1 MIPTLMCAPLPGS
14 YVRLLDRRIAAEQ
27 RRAEE
32 KSPKCASGCM
42 TIPAAAKPNPE
53 YGSMAIT
60 ANFLDALSSG
70 LSTSPKTEAGRA
82 RLPLQVLWTII
93 RGEGPFVGSRSRRH
107 RFSICGR

>member
-1 MIPTLMCAPLPGS
+1 MIPTLMCAPLPGAMCAFS
-14 YVRLLDRRIAAEQ
+14 TAGLPQSSGAPKRV
-27 RRAEE
+27 
-32 KSPKCASGCM
+32 SKCASGCM

-82 RLPLQVLWTII
+82 RLPLQALVDHHP
-93 RGEGPFVGSRSRRH
+93 R
-107 RFSICGR
+107 